1 MVENIAVTTMTM
13 GTKIMKAGTVTAI
26 AAMVMISN
34 EPGRKALRWMRFRD
48 FSPVGQHKYTFG
60 G

>member
-1 MVENIAVTTMTM
+1 VTTMTM